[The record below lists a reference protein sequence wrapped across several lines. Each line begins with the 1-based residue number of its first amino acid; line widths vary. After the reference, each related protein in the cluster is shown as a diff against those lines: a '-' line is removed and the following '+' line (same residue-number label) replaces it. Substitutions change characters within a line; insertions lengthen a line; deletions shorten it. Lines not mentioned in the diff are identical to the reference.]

1 VVVDALGEREAKLP
15 SNKLRLRGELKVE
28 AGATSTAHF
37 DFLADQ
43 SLHLTGEGRYIFAPV
58 ITLETRDKA
67 EAEVSGK
74 KEGSGKKEV
83 RIKGGSTRTDAQL
96 GMDAEG
102 SLDAGIRITPD
113 AVLSIAAD
121 GKVKQSKGQALTTGT
136 LKAVDTTNGTITITT
151 RAGTELTIYLA
162 SDTEVQ
168 LSGSSAKAAD
178 LSGRIGAEAV
188 AKYNAE
194 TKALSKLVVASDFK
208 NKSKVSADV
217 GLSGEIKSVDVAKG
231 TVTIKT
237 DTGADVTLKLG
248 KETKLNLDGVTSGPG
263 GLEGKAGTRIKVDY
277 DANTGELKELKEKA
291 DVETEVS
298 VTGTLKAVSP
308 SEGTVTVTTAAGAD
322 VTLKVASG
330 SKVTANG
337 SLSTLGGLKQMIGSE
352 VTLEYEQETKVVGE
366 LKVRGGAKGAEGVT
380 GVIKAVNPA
389 QGTVTITTPGGQEVV
404 LNVTAGSSLVA
415 DGAISSLAGMAGKVV
430 EEFSAEYDSKTKT
443 VHNLKARAQTNARVS
458 GTLSDVDVKAGTI
471 TIATQTG
478 GDVTLKVDASS
489 ELEVGGEDVTLE
501 GLGRLISAQV
511 TAEFNAQAMIATEV
525 KAAGK
530 AAATGKASG
539 AIKSVDPAAGAI
551 ILTLEAGGD
560 LTLKATGDSTI
571 LVSGARSA
579 LADLVSKVGSRAIVE
594 YAADTKVVTRLVVVG
609 AGSTRANVA
618 GTLKLVDLQAGA
630 ITIAPQTGGEVVL
643 KVSYDTKVLIR
654 GKASTLAALAGLAGS
669 PVAVQYV
676 AQTSA
681 ALSIEAGGSTSETAE
696 TKEGSKGQSG
706 GSSGSE
712 SRSGSGAGSEGT
724 STGSGSDGASART
737 TASVIGS
744 LKAVD
749 PEKNTVTIAVQGT
762 NETLVLKVTSQ
773 SRILV
778 GDGASTVVQLV
789 AKLGSQVVV
798 EYDLKAMT
806 VISLKA

>member
-1 VVVDALGEREAKLP
+1 
-15 SNKLRLRGELKVE
+15 
-28 AGATSTAHF
+28 
-37 DFLADQ
+37 
-43 SLHLTGEGRYIFAPV
+43 
-58 ITLETRDKA
+58 TRDKA

-113 AVLSIAAD
+113 AVLSVAAD
-121 GKVKQSKGQALTTGT
+121 GKVKQTKGQALTTGT
-136 LKAVDTTNGTITITT
+136 LKAVDTTNGAITFTT
-151 RAGTELTIYLA
+151 RAGTELVLYLA
-162 SDTEVQ
+162 SDTEVH
-168 LSGSSAKAAD
+168 LSGSSARAAD

-194 TKALSKLVVASDFK
+194 TKALSSLVVASDFK
-208 NKSKVSADV
+208 KKAQVSADLA
-217 GLSGEIKSVDVAKG
+217 LSGEIKSVDVSKG

-237 DTGADVTLKLG
+237 DAGASVTLKLG
-248 KETKLNLDGVTSGPG
+248 KEAKLNLDGVTSGPA
-263 GLEGKAGTRIKVDY
+263 GLEGKAGARIKVGY
-277 DANTGELKELKEKA
+277 DANTGQLKELKEK
-291 DVETEVS
+291 TEVEAEAS
-298 VTGTLKAVSP
+298 VTGTLKVVSP
-308 SEGTVTVTTAAGAD
+308 SEGTVTVTTAAGAE
-322 VTLKVASG
+322 VVLKVASS
-330 SKVTANG
+330 SKVMVNG
-337 SLSTLGGLKQMIGSE
+337 TLSTLGGLKQMIGSE

-366 LKVRGGAKGAEGVT
+366 LKARGEVKGAEGVT
-380 GVIKAVNPA
+380 GIIKAVNPA
-389 QGTVTITTPGGQEVV
+389 KGTVTITTPSGQEVV

-415 DGAISSLAGMAGKVV
+415 DGAISSLAGMAGKVG
-430 EEFSAEYDSKTKT
+430 EEFSAEFDSKTKS

-458 GTLSDVDVKAGTI
+458 GTLSDVDVNGGTI

-489 ELEVGGEDVTLE
+489 ELEAGGEDVTLE
-501 GLGRLISAQV
+501 ELGRLIGAQV

-530 AAATGKASG
+530 AAAAGKASG
-539 AIKSVDPAAGAI
+539 AIKSVDAAAGAI
-551 ILTLEAGGD
+551 TITLEAGGD
-560 LTLKATGDSTI
+560 LTLKTTGDSTI

-579 LADLVSKVGSRAIVE
+579 LADLISKVGSRTIVE
-594 YAADTKVVTRLVVVG
+594 YATDTKVVTRLVVVG

-630 ITIAPQTGGEVVL
+630 VTIAPQTGGEVVL
-643 KVSYDTKVLIR
+643 KVNYDTKILIR

-681 ALSIEAGGSTSETAE
+681 ALSIEAGGRTLETAE
-696 TKEGSKGQSG
+696 TKEGGKGQSG
-706 GSSGSE
+706 GGSGSE
-712 SRSGSGAGSEGT
+712 IRSSSGAGSEGT
-724 STGSGSDGASART
+724 STSSEGSGASART
-737 TASVIGS
+737 TASATGS

-749 PEKNTVTIAVQGT
+749 PEKNTVTIVVQGT

-778 GDGASTVVQLV
+778 GDGASSILQLATLV
-789 AKLGSQVVV
+789 GSQVVV